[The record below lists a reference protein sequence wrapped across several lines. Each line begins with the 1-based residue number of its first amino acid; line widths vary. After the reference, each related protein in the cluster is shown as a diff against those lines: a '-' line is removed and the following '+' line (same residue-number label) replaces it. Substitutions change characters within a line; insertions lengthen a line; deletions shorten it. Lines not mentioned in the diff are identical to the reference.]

1 MNMLLVLIALV
12 AFTYFGDKRVPKILK
27 DNKQIILGVLVGV
40 LLHHVLKD
48 RVEGFCALKLPAKR
62 ILDKRNDNDQDPI
75 CGEPRRAELF
85 LPGPKNGTGY
95 CTRQMQEKCN
105 NYGGVLATPP
115 NPIIPLRASPPNETE
130 DEKAIRI
137 EKNKENNCKAV
148 FADPT
153 GINNDMQHVCDY
165 TPGVARPP
173 PPPCPPDPDK
183 PDSGVSAWSE
193 DENDCTC
200 LVQKEAYK
208 NKTTGV
214 RSWRCD
220 ISGGDQ

>member
-40 LLHHVLKD
+40 LLQHVLKD
-48 RVEGFCALKLPAKR
+48 RVEGFCALKLSAKR
-62 ILDKRNDNDQDPI
+62 ILDKRNDNVQDPQ
-75 CGEPRRAELF
+75 CGDTRRAELF

-105 NYGGVLATPP
+105 NYSG
-115 NPIIPLRASPPNETE
+115 ETE
-130 DEKAIRI
+130 DA
-137 EKNKENNCKAV
+137 ENNCKS
-148 FADPT
+148 FMADPT
-153 GINNDMQHVCDY
+153 GLNTDMQQVCNY
-165 TPGVARPP
+165 TPGSERPTA
-173 PPPCPPDPDK
+173 PPCPPDPDK
-183 PDSGVSAWSE
+183 PKSGVSAWSE

-200 LVQKEAYK
+200 SVQKEEYT
-208 NKTTGV
+208 NKITGV
-214 RSWRCD
+214 KSWRCD